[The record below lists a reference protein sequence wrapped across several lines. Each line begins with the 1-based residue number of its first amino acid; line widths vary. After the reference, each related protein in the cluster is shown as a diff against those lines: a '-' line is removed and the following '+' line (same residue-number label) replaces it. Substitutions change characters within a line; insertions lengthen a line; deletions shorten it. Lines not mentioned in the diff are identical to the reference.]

1 MHAPNTSSWEE
12 GMLPTSCPRTRNSML
27 RPTYLAHQFSELASA
42 IQAEFE
48 AAQANL
54 EFVANMWPRVP
65 S

>member
-1 MHAPNTSSWEE
+1 MACSEYKLS
-12 GMLPTSCPRTRNSML
+12 GRRDVPTSSML
-27 RPTYLAHQFSELASA
+27 RPTYLAHQFNELASA